1 MAIADQYLIPQAREA
16 SGLKEEN
23 VSINPTAIQSLI
35 KWYCRESGVRNLQ
48 KHIEKVSLLSPSS
61 LLSVIFLFSPDIS

>member
-48 KHIEKVSLLSPSS
+48 KHIEKVSLLSSSS